1 MDYFRL
7 LWINITT
14 LELLLI
20 MKKLSAGL
28 LVCLLF
34 FVSNTFAQETATPQN
49 QTQELSLDSGTIDSQ
64 FEYIYRRSGNY
75 RAEGRRYEVV
85 RNIYLDKLRQ
95 NVRDTLNAAVQK
107 RQELQATI
115 EGNETTIASL
125 NEELSTTNTNLQT
138 ITEEK
143 DSISLFGQ
151 NIAKSTYN
159 FIMWTA
165 VIALLLL
172 LILFVIKYRQSNYL
186 TQEAKNNLADLETE
200 YENHRRRALE
210 REQRISR
217 QLQDEINKYRNK
229 K

>member
-34 FVSNTFAQETATPQN
+34 FVSNTFAQEAATPQN
-49 QTQELSLDSGTIDSQ
+49 QTQDLSLDSGTIDSQ

>member
-1 MDYFRL
+1 MDYFRF
-7 LWINITT
+7 LWIDEIT

-20 MKKLSAGL
+20 MKKIIAGL
-28 LVCLLF
+28 LGCLFLF
-34 FVSNTFAQETATPQN
+34 MANATAQETAST
-49 QTQELSLDSGTIDSQ
+49 QTQAEELSLDSGTIDSQ
-64 FEYIYRRSGNY
+64 FEFIYRRSGNY

-85 RNIYLDKLRQ
+85 RNIHLDKLRQ
-95 NVRDTLNAAVQK
+95 NVRDTLLAVAQK
-107 RQELQATI
+107 RQELESTI
-115 EGNETTIASL
+115 DGNETTIASL
-125 NEELSTTNTNLQT
+125 NEELSTTNATLQT

-165 VIALLLL
+165 VLALLLM
-172 LILFVIKYRQSNYL
+172 LILFVIKFRQSNYL
-186 TQEAKNNLADLETE
+186 TQEAKSNLADLETE

>member
-1 MDYFRL
+1 
-7 LWINITT
+7 
-14 LELLLI
+14 
-20 MKKLSAGL
+20 MKKVTAGL
-28 LVCLLF
+28 LVCLIFAFLPAL
-34 FVSNTFAQETATPQN
+34 AQETTPA
-49 QTQELSLDSGTIDSQ
+49 QTQPEELSLDSGTVDSQ
-64 FEYIYRRSGNY
+64 FEFIYRRSGNY

-85 RNIYLDKLRQ
+85 RNIHLDKLRQ
-95 NVRDTLNAAVQK
+95 NVKDTLAAAAEK
-107 RQELQATI
+107 ERELTGTI
-115 EGNETTIASL
+115 QGNETTIASL
-125 NEELSTTNTNLQT
+125 NEELSATKTQLQT
-138 ITEEK
+138 ITDEK

-165 VIALLLL
+165 VLALLLL
-172 LILFVIKYRQSNYL
+172 LILFVIKFRQSNYL
-186 TQEAKNNLADLETE
+186 TQEAKRNLADLETE

>member
-1 MDYFRL
+1 
-7 LWINITT
+7 
-14 LELLLI
+14 
-20 MKKLSAGL
+20 MKKLIAGIL
-28 LVCLLF
+28 GCLFF
-34 FVSNTFAQETATPQN
+34 FVSNAIAQETASTQN
-49 QTQELSLDSGTIDSQ
+49 PAQELSLDSGTIDSQ

-85 RNIYLDKLRQ
+85 RIIYLDKLRQ
-95 NVRDTLNAAVQK
+95 NVRDSLMASAQK

-143 DSISLFGQ
+143 DSISLFGK
-151 NIAKSTYN
+151 NIAKTTYN
-159 FIMWTA
+159 IIMWTA
-165 VIALLLL
+165 VLALLLL

-186 TQEAKNNLADLETE
+186 TQEAKSNLADLETE

>member
-1 MDYFRL
+1 
-7 LWINITT
+7 
-14 LELLLI
+14 
-20 MKKLSAGL
+20 MKKVTAGL
-28 LVCLLF
+28 LVCLIFAFLPAL
-34 FVSNTFAQETATPQN
+34 AQETTPA
-49 QTQELSLDSGTIDSQ
+49 QTQPEELSLDSGTVDSQ

-85 RNIYLDKLRQ
+85 RNIHLDKLRQ
-95 NVRDTLNAAVQK
+95 NVKDTLAAAAEK
-107 RQELQATI
+107 ERELTGTI
-115 EGNETTIASL
+115 QGNETTIASL
-125 NEELSTTNTNLQT
+125 NEELSATKTQLQT
-138 ITEEK
+138 ITDEK

-165 VIALLLL
+165 VLALLLL
-172 LILFVIKYRQSNYL
+172 LILFVIKFRQSNYL
-186 TQEAKNNLADLETE
+186 TQEAKRNLADLETE